1 MLTLYIFSAILGG
14 GLLLLGMVAG
24 DGDAG
29 GEGLETDAD
38 FGGKDL
44 GWKKAL
50 SFRTA
55 AYALAAFG
63 LTGTALSLIDAA
75 PFLTVVLAGTMALF
89 GGILA
94 TVLFGWLARSQG
106 GFGEPSDSYIGGIAN
121 AEIRIPDGGRGRVH
135 LVHRGRAFTLPAVTQ
150 AGEIDRGE
158 LVIILDVVDGVAVVE
173 RAPRELLDATS
184 T

>member
-1 MLTLYIFSAILGG
+1 MLTIYIFAAILGG
-14 GLLLLGMVAG
+14 GLLLLGAVAG

-29 GEGLETDAD
+29 GDAIEVD
-38 FGGKDL
+38 PELGGKDL

-63 LTGTALSLIDAA
+63 LTGTALSVLDAQ
-75 PFLTVVLAGTMALF
+75 PILTLVLAGAMAVF
-89 GGILA
+89 GGLLA
-94 TVLFGWLARSQG
+94 TILFGWLARSQG

-121 AEIRIPDGGRGRVH
+121 AEIRIPEGGRGRVH

-158 LVIILDVVDGVAVVE
+158 LVIILDVVDGIALVE
-173 RAPRELLDATS
+173 RAPRELMDATS
-184 T
+184 I